1 MGDGRQSLEKDT
13 TLCDPIEL
21 VIFLAEGAEDERCEG
36 MKAHAIVQ
44 RESKQFCL
52 AEIEKDGAKPAQGG
66 WVYTNSLISKSLSRY
81 LWQSVS
87 LSSGT

>member
-21 VIFLAEGAEDERCEG
+21 VIFLAKEAEDERCEG

-44 RESKQFCL
+44 RENKQFCL

-66 WVYTNSLISKSLSRY
+66 WVYTNSLESKSLSRY
-81 LWQSVS
+81 L
-87 LSSGT
+87 